1 MEVSFIG
8 WDAHCAGLD
17 VARKWEAEW
26 RETEQRWES
35 APTTSTA
42 DNWGPIEEGS
52 RWVGSD
58 VQSFLA
64 LYDMYR
70 GVWPNPVGRNA
81 AIDVPVDVH
90 SVLEGS
96 LDKERSTCRLL
107 YLRLPFGF

>member
-17 VARKWEAEW
+17 AARRWEAEW
-26 RETEQRWES
+26 KETEQRWES
-35 APTTSTA
+35 APVTDTA
-42 DNWGPIEEGS
+42 DDWGPVEEGS

-70 GVWPNPVGRNA
+70 GVWPNPVRRIE
-81 AIDVPVDVH
+81 AIDVPVDIH

-96 LDKERSTCRLL
+96 LDKERSACRSL
-107 YLRLPFGF
+107 YL